1 MQYLSCLL
9 GLSLLAANVQAT
21 ETVAPLDPLL
31 AERIPVYNET
41 AKQLAQAMIGELK
54 SAVAEKGLV
63 EGMDICRQK
72 VKSIAKPLLEGKN
85 FTLRRVSLK
94 NRNENNVPDGW
105 EAEMLA
111 AFETRKAA
119 GEDPAKITATKVS
132 DENGVKTVRYL
143 KAIPTQEMCLAC
155 HGEHLTPALT
165 EKIKTLYPNDKA
177 VGFKIGDIRGAFSF
191 TEVVK

>member
-119 GEDPAKITATKVS
+119 GEDPAKITAAKVS

>member
-9 GLSLLAANVQAT
+9 GLSLLVANVQAT

-119 GEDPAKITATKVS
+119 GEDPAKITAAKVS

>member
-119 GEDPAKITATKVS
+119 GEDPAKITAAKVS

-155 HGEHLTPALT
+155 HGEHLTPVLT